1 MLVHIQTVQ
10 WTLLDEGELNPTEY
24 RWENVA
30 FEPSPIMRDL
40 APAAT
45 DCILQYKRCKTGLRL
60 SVDPSRLL

>member
-1 MLVHIQTVQ
+1 MLVHLQTVQ
-10 WTLLDEGELNPTEY
+10 RTVLDEDKLNPTEY
-24 RWENVA
+24 GWENVA
-30 FEPSPIMRDL
+30 FEPSPIIRDL